1 MNYDY
6 SIWMWVKAVRLLAW
20 TYFSSQPASVVAA
33 FFLRQSLSGV
43 CKPSET
49 SKTNDVLEASSSS
62 ETSKTNDVLEASSSS
77 ETSKTS
83 HVLEA
88 SSSSETSKTN
98 DVLETAETTEALETA
113 KTIEITTTSETA
125 EPTSQ
130 VQVSQ
135 SQEKTQR
142 KSQKRAAE
150 LLNLEEPT
158 PSKATKGK
166 AAKTA
171 QKSQRL
177 EATSRYALR
186 RVVGHVP
193 RR

>member
-43 CKPSET
+43 CKPSEI
-49 SKTNDVLEASSSS
+49 
-62 ETSKTNDVLEASSSS
+62 
-77 ETSKTS
+77 SKTS
-83 HVLEA
+83 H
-88 SSSSETSKTN
+88 
-98 DVLETAETTEALETA
+98 VLETAETTEALETA
-113 KTIEITTTSETA
+113 ETIEITTTSETA

-130 VQVSQ
+130 VQASQ

-166 AAKTA
+166 TAKTA

-193 RR
+193 KR

>member
-1 MNYDY
+1 M
-6 SIWMWVKAVRLLAW
+6 RLLAW
-20 TYFSSQPASVVAA
+20 TYFTSQPASVVAA

-43 CKPSET
+43 CKP
-49 SKTNDVLEASSSS
+49 
-62 ETSKTNDVLEASSSS
+62 S

-130 VQVSQ
+130 VQASQ
-135 SQEKTQR
+135 SQEKTQH

-150 LLNLEEPT
+150 LLSPEEPT

-193 RR
+193 KR

>member
-33 FFLRQSLSGV
+33 FFLRQSLSG
-43 CKPSET
+43 
-49 SKTNDVLEASSSS
+49 ASNSC
-62 ETSKTNDVLEASSSS
+62 

-83 HVLEA
+83 HM
-88 SSSSETSKTN
+88 
-98 DVLETAETTEALETA
+98 LETTETTEALETA
-113 KTIEITTTSETA
+113 KTVEITTTSETA

-130 VQVSQ
+130 VQASQ
-135 SQEKTQR
+135 SQEKAQR

-193 RR
+193 KR

>member
-1 MNYDY
+1 M
-6 SIWMWVKAVRLLAW
+6 RLLAW

-62 ETSKTNDVLEASSSS
+62 ETSKT
-77 ETSKTS
+77 S
-83 HVLEA
+83 H
-88 SSSSETSKTN
+88 
-98 DVLETAETTEALETA
+98 VLETAETTEALETA

-193 RR
+193 KR

>member
-1 MNYDY
+1 MAFLARINSTLVNYDY

-33 FFLRQSLSGV
+33 FFLRQSLS
-43 CKPSET
+43 
-49 SKTNDVLEASSSS
+49 EASNSY
-62 ETSKTNDVLEASSSS
+62 

-83 HVLEA
+83 ETTKA
-88 SSSSETSKTN
+88 SDIAKTAEITATSET
-98 DVLETAETTEALETA
+98 A
-113 KTIEITTTSETA
+113 TTSETA

-193 RR
+193 KR

>member
-1 MNYDY
+1 MPPAAFLARINSTLVNYDY

-49 SKTNDVLEASSSS
+49 SKTS
-62 ETSKTNDVLEASSSS
+62 DVLEASSSS

-88 SSSSETSKTN
+88 SSSSETSKTSH
-98 DVLETAETTEALETA
+98 VL
-113 KTIEITTTSETA
+113 ETA

-130 VQVSQ
+130 VQASQ
-135 SQEKTQR
+135 SQEKTQH

-150 LLNLEEPT
+150 LLSLEEPT

-193 RR
+193 KR

>member
-1 MNYDY
+1 M
-6 SIWMWVKAVRLLAW
+6 RLLAW

-49 SKTNDVLEASSSS
+49 SKTNDVLE
-62 ETSKTNDVLEASSSS
+62 
-77 ETSKTS
+77 
-83 HVLEA
+83 
-88 SSSSETSKTN
+88 
-98 DVLETAETTEALETA
+98 TAETTEALETA
-113 KTIEITTTSETA
+113 ETIEITTTSETA

-130 VQVSQ
+130 VQASQ

-193 RR
+193 KR

>member
-1 MNYDY
+1 MAFLARINSTLVNYDY

-49 SKTNDVLEASSSS
+49 SKT
-62 ETSKTNDVLEASSSS
+62 
-77 ETSKTS
+77 S
-83 HVLEA
+83 H
-88 SSSSETSKTN
+88 
-98 DVLETAETTEALETA
+98 VLETAETTEALETA

-193 RR
+193 KR

>member
-43 CKPSET
+43 CKP
-49 SKTNDVLEASSSS
+49 
-62 ETSKTNDVLEASSSS
+62 
-77 ETSKTS
+77 
-83 HVLEA
+83 
-88 SSSSETSKTN
+88 SETSKTN

-193 RR
+193 KR

>member
-1 MNYDY
+1 M
-6 SIWMWVKAVRLLAW
+6 RLLAW

-43 CKPSET
+43 CKPSEI
-49 SKTNDVLEASSSS
+49 
-62 ETSKTNDVLEASSSS
+62 
-77 ETSKTS
+77 SKTS
-83 HVLEA
+83 H
-88 SSSSETSKTN
+88 
-98 DVLETAETTEALETA
+98 VLETAETTEALETA
-113 KTIEITTTSETA
+113 ETIEITTTSETA

-130 VQVSQ
+130 VQASQ

-193 RR
+193 KR

>member
-1 MNYDY
+1 MPPAAFLARINSTLVNYDY

-43 CKPSET
+43 CKPSEI
-49 SKTNDVLEASSSS
+49 
-62 ETSKTNDVLEASSSS
+62 
-77 ETSKTS
+77 SKTS
-83 HVLEA
+83 H
-88 SSSSETSKTN
+88 
-98 DVLETAETTEALETA
+98 VLETAETTEALETA
-113 KTIEITTTSETA
+113 ETIEITTTSETA

>member
-1 MNYDY
+1 
-6 SIWMWVKAVRLLAW
+6 MWVKAVRLLAW

-62 ETSKTNDVLEASSSS
+62 ETSKT
-77 ETSKTS
+77 S
-83 HVLEA
+83 H
-88 SSSSETSKTN
+88 
-98 DVLETAETTEALETA
+98 VLETAETTEALETA

-193 RR
+193 KR

>member
-49 SKTNDVLEASSSS
+49 SKT
-62 ETSKTNDVLEASSSS
+62 
-77 ETSKTS
+77 S

-88 SSSSETSKTN
+88 SSSSETSKTS
-98 DVLETAETTEALETA
+98 DVLEASNSSETSKISHVL
-113 KTIEITTTSETA
+113 ETA

-135 SQEKTQR
+135 SQEKTQH

-166 AAKTA
+166 TAKTA

-193 RR
+193 KR

>member
-1 MNYDY
+1 MAFLARINSTLVNYDY

-62 ETSKTNDVLEASSSS
+62 ETSKT
-77 ETSKTS
+77 S
-83 HVLEA
+83 H
-88 SSSSETSKTN
+88 
-98 DVLETAETTEALETA
+98 VLETAETTEALETA

-135 SQEKTQR
+135 SQEKAQR

-193 RR
+193 KR

>member
-1 MNYDY
+1 M
-6 SIWMWVKAVRLLAW
+6 
-20 TYFSSQPASVVAA
+20 
-33 FFLRQSLSGV
+33 
-43 CKPSET
+43 
-49 SKTNDVLEASSSS
+49 
-62 ETSKTNDVLEASSSS
+62 
-77 ETSKTS
+77 
-83 HVLEA
+83 LEA

-98 DVLETAETTEALETA
+98 DVLETSETTKSSDIAKTAEITATSETA
-113 KTIEITTTSETA
+113 KTSEFS

-130 VQVSQ
+130 VQASQ
-135 SQEKTQR
+135 SQEKAQC

-193 RR
+193 KR

>member
-1 MNYDY
+1 MAFLARINSTLVNYDY
-6 SIWMWVKAVRLLAW
+6 SIWMWVKAVRLFAW

-62 ETSKTNDVLEASSSS
+62 ETSKT
-77 ETSKTS
+77 S
-83 HVLEA
+83 H
-88 SSSSETSKTN
+88 
-98 DVLETAETTEALETA
+98 VLETAETTEALETA

-135 SQEKTQR
+135 SQEKAQR

-193 RR
+193 KR

>member
-1 MNYDY
+1 MPPAAFLARINSTLVNYDY

-43 CKPSET
+43 CKPSEI
-49 SKTNDVLEASSSS
+49 
-62 ETSKTNDVLEASSSS
+62 
-77 ETSKTS
+77 SKTS
-83 HVLEA
+83 H
-88 SSSSETSKTN
+88 
-98 DVLETAETTEALETA
+98 VLETAETTEALETA
-113 KTIEITTTSETA
+113 ETIEITTTSETA

-130 VQVSQ
+130 VQASQ

>member
-1 MNYDY
+1 MPPAAFLARINSTLVNYDY

-49 SKTNDVLEASSSS
+49 SKT
-62 ETSKTNDVLEASSSS
+62 
-77 ETSKTS
+77 S

-98 DVLETAETTEALETA
+98 DVLETSETTKSSDIAKTAEITATSETA
-113 KTIEITTTSETA
+113 KTSEFS

-130 VQVSQ
+130 VQASQ
-135 SQEKTQR
+135 SQEKAQC

-193 RR
+193 KR

>member
-1 MNYDY
+1 
-6 SIWMWVKAVRLLAW
+6 MWVKAVRLLAW

-43 CKPSET
+43 CKPSEI
-49 SKTNDVLEASSSS
+49 SKTSH
-62 ETSKTNDVLEASSSS
+62 VLEASSSS

-83 HVLEA
+83 HVLE
-88 SSSSETSKTN
+88 
-98 DVLETAETTEALETA
+98 TAETTEALETA
-113 KTIEITTTSETA
+113 KTAEITTTSETA

>member
-1 MNYDY
+1 M
-6 SIWMWVKAVRLLAW
+6 KAVRLLAW

-49 SKTNDVLEASSSS
+49 SKTND
-62 ETSKTNDVLEASSSS
+62 
-77 ETSKTS
+77 
-83 HVLEA
+83 VLEA

>member
-43 CKPSET
+43 CKP
-49 SKTNDVLEASSSS
+49 S

>member
-43 CKPSET
+43 CKPSEI
-49 SKTNDVLEASSSS
+49 SKTSH
-62 ETSKTNDVLEASSSS
+62 VLEASSSS

-88 SSSSETSKTN
+88 SSSSETSKTSH
-98 DVLETAETTEALETA
+98 VLETAETTEALETA

-130 VQVSQ
+130 MQASQ
-135 SQEKTQR
+135 SQEKTQC

-193 RR
+193 KR